1 MANTID
7 ETKAEIQI
15 GQGWE
20 GIACPII
27 VKGTTHSYRNIIRK
41 IATSEDV
48 AVEVGKFGIVKIKKK
63 KKYNGSDRTVQNDGI
78 TTSLF
83 YLVYNKLDKIKL
95 SKLKTDVTNTHI
107 HRTTVQKEHERR
119 YTVIKVSVSLYKEH

>member
-48 AVEVGKFGIVKIKKK
+48 AVEVGKFGIVKIIYKKNESN
-63 KKYNGSDRTVQNDGI
+63 YL
-78 TTSLF
+78 SL
-83 YLVYNKLDKIKL
+83 D
-95 SKLKTDVTNTHI
+95 
-107 HRTTVQKEHERR
+107 
-119 YTVIKVSVSLYKEH
+119 

>member
-48 AVEVGKFGIVKIKKK
+48 AVEVGKFGIVKIIKKMK
-63 KKYNGSDRTVQNDGI
+63 AIICHLIDSF
-78 TTSLF
+78 LF
-83 YLVYNKLDKIKL
+83 LLMLVFGAYVLEL
-95 SKLKTDVTNTHI
+95 QS
-107 HRTTVQKEHERR
+107 
-119 YTVIKVSVSLYKEH
+119 